1 MLACTLVCTQF
12 HEAIRAGAADPSPTP
27 PLPPPIALPPV
38 DSQAA
43 GQPGGRP
50 EAVITLESKPT
61 LDPRPTSARPPSQA
75 PESLGLH
82 GCTDCGELGGAGAQD
97 TGTPGFCQGPRPATL
112 QQAIAE
118 RLVEEAYNRGSTDN
132 LAAVV
137 VDLGLRDWAAHGG
150 LHDAG
155 PRHASHAEASAP
167 EAAEAGGRF
176 GMHAVRQNRQAEAHG
191 ENAGQHGRHGS
202 DGGDLRNPA
211 AAAAGEHAVAVLRP
225 SSLVGR
231 AGGAFQ
237 STAVEGPVLGGVSG
251 SFEPGNWPHLR
262 DCLSSQGSCI
272 HASLVARTAVP

>member
-12 HEAIRAGAADPSPTP
+12 HEATRAGAADPSPTP

-38 DSQAA
+38 DAQAA
-43 GQPGGRP
+43 GQLGGRP

-61 LDPRPTSARPPSQA
+61 LDPRPTPARPPSQA

-97 TGTPGFCQGPRPATL
+97 PDTPGFYQGPRPAML

-137 VDLGLRDWAAHGG
+137 VDLGLRDWAAHGS

-155 PRHASHAEASAP
+155 PRRASHIEASAL
-167 EAAEAGGRF
+167 EAARPGGHS
-176 GMHAVRQNRQAEAHG
+176 GKPAVQQDRQAEALG
-191 ENAGQHGRHGS
+191 ENAGQHGRYGS
-202 DGGDLRNPA
+202 KGGDLPNPA
-211 AAAAGEHAVAVLRP
+211 ATAAGEHAVAVLRP

-231 AGGAFQ
+231 SGGAF
-237 STAVEGPVLGGVSG
+237 
-251 SFEPGNWPHLR
+251 
-262 DCLSSQGSCI
+262 
-272 HASLVARTAVP
+272 